1 MMGAAHRFLIGSTL
15 MAIVTILLVSLNIG
29 LLFGV
34 VVAERQA
41 GQD

>member
-1 MMGAAHRFLIGSTL
+1 

-41 GQD
+41 DQD